1 MVCFV
6 PEARI
11 ETSSDVPGTRC
22 TYIKND
28 LTSVLELAN
37 VTREKMLVCGSAA
50 TSKGFHHEHVKEIG
64 DARIQ
69 VRHVCA
75 PDANAGRSL
84 GPAHSIAARIGNAP
98 IGHFEK
104 QQRACGHWLHGKN
117 I

>member
-1 MVCFV
+1 M

-22 TYIKND
+22 AYIKND
-28 LTSVLELAN
+28 LTSVRELAN

-50 TSKGFHHEHVKEIG
+50 TSNGFHHEQVKEIG
-64 DARIQ
+64 DARIL

-84 GPAHSIAARIGNAP
+84 GPAHSLSTPIGNAS
-98 IGHFEK
+98 INHSQK
-104 QQRACGHWLHGKN
+104 QQRACGHWLHG
-117 I
+117 